1 MDAARRWMYLVIA
14 IGVAGLVFLA
24 ESQQIA
30 TLIDG
35 DTLRLASGETIRIL
49 GIDAPETSRA
59 KCPEERVQGEA
70 ALTFLAQGLKRPELV
85 ERMQCHALH
94 VLRQVAREFEVLWEL
109 MTPAG
114 RVCSKRDLA
123 LKLSEWDEVLAD
135 NALEAFISRLRK
147 KLAGSGA
154 QIRTLRGLGYVLEAE
169 A

>member
-1 MDAARRWMYLVIA
+1 MSPLNAALA

-70 ALTFLAQGLKRPELV
+70 ALTFLAQLDIDGRLV
-85 ERMQCHALH
+85 VTRGGRRDQYHRRIARVLFCDPNGCTDVAERMISTGHA
-94 VLRQVAREFEVLWEL
+94 RPYSGGQRKGWCPG
-109 MTPAG
+109 TP
-114 RVCSKRDLA
+114 
-123 LKLSEWDEVLAD
+123 
-135 NALEAFISRLRK
+135 
-147 KLAGSGA
+147 
-154 QIRTLRGLGYVLEAE
+154 
-169 A
+169 